1 MKDWLYLCILLTP
14 LFGYAQSGNYDIRQ
28 GVKAYEKGD
37 FQAAQ
42 SAFATA
48 AAANPT
54 DFAPFFNEGDAWY
67 EMDSVGRASS
77 AFETAI
83 AKAANREQQA
93 QAYHNLGNAFLK
105 AQQYDKSVEAFKQAL
120 LKNPYD
126 EDTRYNLA
134 YALSKLQ
141 QQEQQE
147 QQDNENKEEQE
158 EQEEQDKDQQENQ
171 NKDNEEPSEEQE
183 QKDNEQQQQEQQEQE
198 QQPAKQEISQQQAE
212 QILQALEKEEQKIQ
226 QQLNKKVQVKTT
238 KKEKDW

>member
-1 MKDWLYLCILLTP
+1 MKDWLYLCILLAP
-14 LFGYAQSGNYDIRQ
+14 MWSYAQSGNYDIRQ

-67 EMDSVGRASS
+67 EMDSVGRAAS

-93 QAYHNLGNAFLK
+93 QAYHNLGNALLK

-147 QQDNENKEEQE
+147 QEEQDNENKEEQE
-158 EQEEQDKDQQENQ
+158 EQDKNQQENQ

-183 QKDNEQQQQEQQEQE
+183 QEDNEQQQQEQQEQE

-226 QQLNKKVQVKTT
+226 QQLNKKAQVKTT

>member
-1 MKDWLYLCILLTP
+1 MKDWLYLCILLAP
-14 LFGYAQSGNYDIRQ
+14 LWSYAQSANYDIRQ

-37 FQAAQ
+37 FEAAQ

-48 AAANPT
+48 ADASPT
-54 DFAPFFNEGDAWY
+54 DFTPFFNEGDAWY
-67 EMDSVGRASS
+67 EMDSVGRAAS

-83 AKAANREQQA
+83 AKATSREQLA
-93 QAYHNLGNAFLK
+93 EAYHNLGNALLK

-134 YALSKLQ
+134 YAISKLQ
-141 QQEQQE
+141 QQEQQ
-147 QQDNENKEEQE
+147 QDNKDKEEQE
-158 EQEEQDKDQQENQ
+158 EQDQQDKDQQENQ
-171 NKDNEEPSEEQE
+171 NKDKEEPSKEQE
-183 QKDNEQQQQEQQEQE
+183 QKENDQQEQQQQ

-212 QILQALEKEEQKIQ
+212 QILQALEKEEQKVQ
-226 QQLNKKVQVKTT
+226 QQLNKKAQVKTS